1 MPIRD
6 PLRYPWVTTYGIAAC
21 IAVLP
26 FAIVFGAIRGIPL
39 FWRVV
44 DTLFGIGGLVV
55 LLVLRHHL
63 SALGQPAPAS
73 ARTASQFDGA
83 DSASP
88 VFGFGAILILAGRAA
103 HLEAVRPHPCHV
115 HGVLSSGESS

>member
-1 MPIRD
+1 MAFPLLRGPYCQRPD
-6 PLRYPWVTTYGIAAC
+6 PPFRPGRPVPFLPT
-21 IAVLP
+21 LP

-44 DTLFGIGGLVV
+44 DPLFGIGGLVV

-115 HGVLSSGESS
+115 HG